1 MISARAKLLK
11 PSPTLAMAVR
21 AKELASAGR
30 DVVSLT
36 VGEPDWNTD
45 SAVCE
50 AGIAA
55 IQSGFTKYTAPAG
68 LPELREKVAAVMGE
82 ELRLKVPAS
91 QVVIGAGAKYVL
103 FAALQMLIDPG
114 DEVIIPA
121 PYWVSYPTMVELAG
135 GKPVFVSTN
144 EASCFKLTPEGLK
157 SAITSK
163 TKMLILCSPSNPT
176 GIAYTQNEL
185 SALAEVIRQH
195 PNLVVLSDDIYNR
208 LLFSDEIVAPHIL
221 HVAPDLVER
230 VIAVSGAS
238 KSFSMTGWRVGW
250 AFAPLTVAKVLADF
264 LSQSTSNLCSISQK
278 AAIKALEN
286 PARQVEAA
294 RKLLRERWSFF
305 EAGLSQIQGLS
316 VCPSDGAFYVWL
328 NVQNWIGKTHR
339 TAGLVVSSSAVL
351 SELLLDQEAVATVPG
366 IEFGVEG
373 FIRLS
378 FATSHEQL
386 EKALARFRHFSVEL
400 R

>member
-1 MISARAKLLK
+1 MISARAKVLK

-45 SAVCE
+45 AAVCE
-50 AGIAA
+50 AGILA

-68 LPELREKVAAVMGE
+68 LPELREKVASVMSD
-82 ELRLKVPAS
+82 ELKINVPAN
-91 QVVIGAGAKYVL
+91 QVVIGAGAKYIL

-121 PYWVSYPTMVELAG
+121 PYWVSYPTMVELAD
-135 GKPVFVSTN
+135 GKPIFVSTH
-144 EASCFKLTPEGLK
+144 ESSRFKLTPESLK
-157 SAITSK
+157 SAITDK

-176 GIAYTQNEL
+176 GIAYTQPEL
-185 SALAEVIRQH
+185 LALAEVIRQH
-195 PNLVVLSDDIYNR
+195 PRLVVLSDDIYNR

-221 HVAPDLVER
+221 HVAPDLVGR
-230 VIAVSGAS
+230 VVAVSGAS

-250 AFAPLTVAKVLADF
+250 AFAPLSVTKVLADF

-278 AAIKALEN
+278 AALKALEN
-286 PARQVEAA
+286 PAQQVAVA

-305 EAGLSQIQGLS
+305 AAGLSRIQGLS
-316 VCPSDGAFYVWL
+316 VCASDGAFYVWL

-339 TAGLVVSSSAVL
+339 STGVVVSSSSVL

-378 FATSHEQL
+378 FATSNDQL
-386 EKALARFRHFSVEL
+386 QKALARFEHFSLEL